1 MRVLVAGAGI
11 GGLVSALSLHDA
23 GIEVEVVE
31 SARRID
37 AVGAG
42 INLLPHAV
50 RELNE
55 LGLGSALEA
64 TGVPTSELVYH
75 DRFGSRIWSEP
86 RGRAAGYRWPQYS
99 IHRGE
104 LQLLLLQ
111 AVKERLGADAVRC
124 GLALER
130 FTQTP
135 DGVRAELRERAT
147 RRLGAVDADVL
158 IGADGVDSAVRA
170 QLHPDD
176 GPPRWSGVGMWR
188 GVSEAEPFLTGR
200 TMIMAGSNRRTKFV
214 AYPIGTTSSGR
225 ALINWVAEVR
235 LAPGDRALD
244 AHDWRRTADR
254 ASVLAHF
261 GDWDFDWLDIPALIA
276 GAPAIYEY
284 PMIDRDPLPRWGDGR
299 VSLLGDAAHPMY
311 PIGSNGAS
319 QAIIDARVLA
329 HELAGCADPV
339 RALTAYEDLRR
350 PPTTALVHANRQHGP
365 EHVMTI
371 VEERAPNGFAHI
383 DDVISHA
390 ELRTIVVRYSHTAGF
405 DVDEL
410 NARPS
415 WSAAHV
421 TAPT

>member
-11 GGLVSALSLHDA
+11 GGLVTALSLHDA
-23 GIEVEVVE
+23 GIEVEIVE

-50 RELNE
+50 RELTE
-55 LGLGSALEA
+55 LGLGSALAA

-104 LQLLLLQ
+104 LQLLLLR
-111 AVKERLGADAVRC
+111 AVEERLGTDAVRC

-130 FTQTP
+130 FEHTP
-135 DGVRAELRERAT
+135 HGVRVELRERAT
-147 RRLGAVDADVL
+147 TRQRTIDGDIL
-158 IGADGVDSAVRA
+158 IGADGIDSTVRA

-176 GPPRWSGVGMWR
+176 GPPRWSGIGMWR

-200 TMIMAGSNRRTKFV
+200 TMIMAGSNTRTKFV
-214 AYPIGTTSSGR
+214 AYPISTGGGR

-235 LAPGDRALD
+235 LAPGDRPLD
-244 AHDWRRTADR
+244 THDWRRTTDPAR
-254 ASVLAHF
+254 VLTHF
-261 GDWDFDWLDIPALIA
+261 GEWNFDWLDIPALIA
-276 GAPAIYEY
+276 RAPAIYEY
-284 PMIDRDPLPRWGDGR
+284 PMIDRDPLPHWGSGR

-329 HELAGCADPV
+329 YELAGDADPV
-339 RALTAYEDLRR
+339 SALTAYERLRR

-371 VEERAPNGFAHI
+371 VEERAPDGFARI
-383 DDVISHA
+383 QDVISHE
-390 ELRTIVVRYSHTAGF
+390 ELRTIVARYSHTAGF

-415 WSAAHV
+415 WSLAAV
-421 TAPT
+421 TAPTR